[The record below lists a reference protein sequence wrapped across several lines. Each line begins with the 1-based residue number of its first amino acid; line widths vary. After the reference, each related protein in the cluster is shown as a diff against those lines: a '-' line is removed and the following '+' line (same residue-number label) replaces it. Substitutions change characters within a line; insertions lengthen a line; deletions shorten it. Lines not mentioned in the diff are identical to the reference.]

1 MASNFGKTIQVSTF
15 GASHGYAIGGI
26 VEGLPCGHTIDI
38 DELKAFLKRRAP
50 GQNQLTTQR
59 KEADTPEFLAGLVDG
74 MLSRFGGRHAQW
86 FSIGIYDPQ
95 HISTL

>member
-26 VEGLPCGHTIDI
+26 VEGLPCGHTIDTN
-38 DELKAFLKRRAP
+38 ELQAFLNRRAP

-59 KEADTPEFLAGLVDG
+59 KEADVPEFLAGIVDG
-74 MLSRFGGRHAQW
+74 MLSALHW
-86 FSIGIYDPQ
+86 
-95 HISTL
+95 HL

>member
-74 MLSRFGGRHAQW
+74 MLSGSPLAFMIRNT
-86 FSIGIYDPQ
+86 S
-95 HISTL
+95 